1 MAFISIG
8 RIDKKLL
15 FVFAIVIIQL
25 INSLVVSKVPDKTNF
40 YIDNFIENISS
51 VLIGTILYL
60 KYNKKGKKNN
70 NKKDKRSFKHIAYLF
85 LFLAIKIIYDR
96 LFLYFNEKDE
106 FEYGY
111 IINTINGVEIILM
124 TFGAS
129 LLLKYKYYNNLI
141 INLKKKL
148 FF

>member
-8 RIDKKLL
+8 RINKKLL

-40 YIDNFIENISS
+40 YIDDFFENISS

-70 NKKDKRSFKHIAYLF
+70 NKKDKISFKYIAYLF

-129 LLLKYKYYNNLI
+129 LLLKYKYI
-141 INLKKKL
+141 I
-148 FF
+148 FDQIIW

>member
-8 RIDKKLL
+8 RINKKLL

-40 YIDNFIENISS
+40 YIDDFFENISS

-70 NKKDKRSFKHIAYLF
+70 NKKDKISFKYIAYLF

-96 LFLYFNEKDE
+96 LFLYFNEKEE

-129 LLLKYKYYNNLI
+129 LLLKYKYI
-141 INLKKKL
+141 I
-148 FF
+148 FDQIIW

>member
-1 MAFISIG
+1 MTFISIG

-40 YIDNFIENISS
+40 YIDDFIENISS

-70 NKKDKRSFKHIAYLF
+70 NKKDKISFKYIAYLF

-96 LFLYFNEKDE
+96 LFPYFNEKDE

-124 TFGAS
+124 TLGAS
-129 LLLKYKYYNNLI
+129 LLLKYK
-141 INLKKKL
+141 
-148 FF
+148 

>member
-40 YIDNFIENISS
+40 YIDDFFENISS
-51 VLIGTILYL
+51 VLIGTILDL

-70 NKKDKRSFKHIAYLF
+70 NKKDKISFKYIAYLF

-129 LLLKYKYYNNLI
+129 LLLKYK
-141 INLKKKL
+141 
-148 FF
+148 

>member
-8 RIDKKLL
+8 RINKKLL
-15 FVFAIVIIQL
+15 FVFSIVIIQL

-40 YIDNFIENISS
+40 YIDDFFENISS

-70 NKKDKRSFKHIAYLF
+70 NKKDKISFKYIAYLF

-129 LLLKYKYYNNLI
+129 LLLKYKYI
-141 INLKKKL
+141 I
-148 FF
+148 FDQIIW